1 MKSVEGRKFGELV
14 ADSCSFMSR
23 PYMKRGFDF
32 LVSLTAL
39 ILLMPIMLVV
49 AIIVRKTSA
58 GGALFAQER
67 VGLHEKGF
75 ICYKFR
81 TMASGAPV
89 AGSHHVSAS
98 WITPVGKRLR
108 QTKLDELPQLYNVLR
123 GEMSLVGPRPCL
135 PGQRDVINARR
146 RLGVYAIR
154 PGITGPAQL
163 AGIDMSTPEKLALA
177 DSEYLKS
184 RSFFGDVRILIKTAM
199 GRGSGDAV
207 K

>member
-1 MKSVEGRKFGELV
+1 MFRLV
-14 ADSCSFMSR
+14 ASLSGRHQLMA
-23 PYMKRGFDF
+23 PNMKRVFDF
-32 LVSLTAL
+32 LVSLLAL
-39 ILLMPIMLVV
+39 ILLLPLMLIV
-49 AIIVRKTSA
+49 AIVVRRTSP

-67 VGLHEKGF
+67 VGRNEKGF

-89 AGSHHVSAS
+89 AGSHHVSSS

-135 PGQRDVINARR
+135 PNQRDVIEARR
-146 RLGVYAIR
+146 RLGVYNTR

-163 AGIDMSTPEKLALA
+163 AGIDMSTPEQLALA
-177 DSEYLKS
+177 DSDYLKT
-184 RSFFGDVRILIKTAM
+184 RSFFGDLRILVKTAL